1 MKDIVADN
9 YYTSLGLAKY
19 LNNRKTD
26 LCCTLRKNKK
36 FCHNKFC
43 RKKLKRGGVIA
54 GQLDNYVTVLEW
66 HDKRDV
72 LMIST
77 CDDDEMVPTYN
88 WRRDETLKPRITVE
102 YNTAKKGIDVSDQ
115 L

>member
-19 LNNRKTD
+19 LKNCNTD

-36 FCHNKFC
+36 ICRNKFC
-43 RKKLKRGGVIA
+43 RKKLKRGGVITR
-54 GQLDNYVTVLEW
+54 QLDNYVTVLKW

-72 LMIST
+72 LMISP
-77 CDDDEMVPTYN
+77 CDEDEIVPTYN
-88 WRRDETLKPRITVE
+88 WRRDETLKPRMTVE
-102 YNTAKKGIDVSDQ
+102 YTTAKIGIDVSDQ